1 MSSRVKKKFSK
12 KENFAENTSS
22 FFSNL
27 NVIMKKKNNDEFHD
41 FLEEFFAGF
50 DCEKSIRDHV
60 VKPIISM
67 VYHELFPYVVFFSSI
82 LILCIFLLLLVAFIL
97 VFSR

>member
-1 MSSRVKKKFSK
+1 M
-12 KENFAENTSS
+12 
-22 FFSNL
+22 
-27 NVIMKKKNNDEFHD
+27 KKNNDDDFHE
-41 FLEEFFAGF
+41 FLEEFFSGF

-60 VKPIISM
+60 VKPLISM
-67 VYHELFPYVVFFSSI
+67 VFNELFPFVVFFSSI